1 MNGPINIEINL
12 MQFKSLLKTRR
23 EEDKRYIYDPIRKKW
38 LVLQPEEL
46 VRQLVIHYLLE
57 EKNYNRNRINLE
69 RGLRVNSLQ
78 KRFDL
83 LVYDMEV
90 NPFLLVECKAPQVP
104 ISQDVFH
111 QAAIYN
117 MELKVRYL
125 LITNGIET
133 LCCSID
139 YQKKSVEYLEAVPEY
154 A

>member
-57 EKNYNRNRINLE
+57 EKQYNLNRLSLE
-69 RGLRVNSLQ
+69 RGFKYNKRY

-83 LVYDMEV
+83 LAYDKKV

-104 ISQDVFH
+104 VTQDAFE
-111 QAAIYN
+111 QAAWYN
-117 MELKVRYL
+117 MEWQVQYL
-125 LITNGIET
+125 LVTNGIESY
-133 LCCSID
+133 CCRID
-139 YQKKSVEYLEAVPEY
+139 YDNRSYEYLEAAPDF

>member
-1 MNGPINIEINL
+1 MNIELGL
-12 MQFKSLLKTRR
+12 MRFRDLLKVKR
-23 EEDKRYIYDPIRKKW
+23 EKGKRYIFDPIRKKW
-38 LVLQPEEL
+38 LVLLPEEL

>member
-57 EKNYNRNRINLE
+57 EKQYNLNRLSLE
-69 RGLRVNSLQ
+69 RGFKYNKRN

-83 LVYDMEV
+83 LAYDKKV

-104 ISQDVFH
+104 VTQDAFE
-111 QAAIYN
+111 QAAWYN
-117 MELKVRYL
+117 MEWKVQYL
-125 LITNGIET
+125 LVTNGIESY
-133 LCCSID
+133 CCRID
-139 YQKKSVEYLEAVPEY
+139 YDNRSYEYLEAVPDF

>member
-57 EKNYNRNRINLE
+57 EKQYNLNRLSLE
-69 RGLRVNSLQ
+69 RGFKYNKRN

-83 LVYDMEV
+83 L
-90 NPFLLVECKAPQVP
+90 A
-104 ISQDVFH
+104 
-111 QAAIYN
+111 
-117 MELKVRYL
+117 
-125 LITNGIET
+125 
-133 LCCSID
+133 
-139 YQKKSVEYLEAVPEY
+139 
-154 A
+154 